1 MVVTLQPVQDRI
13 TARLSQGLVTPPPA
27 WWPRRPARFAVAGF
41 GAMLIAH
48 GYRPS
53 DEVIVSLWLD
63 PWQY

>member
-1 MVVTLQPVQDRI
+1 VLLDRGLI
-13 TARLSQGLVTPPPA
+13 TTT
-27 WWPRRPARFAVAGF
+27 
-41 GAMLIAH
+41 AH